1 MKCAEVMEWM
11 HRYLDHDL
19 SQEEMLEMFRHIDDC
34 PSCAEVFDRLTM
46 LSRQLEELP
55 DVKPPFSLV
64 DSILPQLE
72 QLDRGVREEPVMVGS
87 EDPKIVPFTRQSTR
101 GKKSKGA
108 SIATRTGIGAAAAA
122 VILLFAVFNMPESMP
137 GADMDQA
144 YNAAGSEASSKM
156 MTESADNAA
165 TADAGQNNSTDGS
178 GEIFFVEQAT
188 AEPDVEGTN
197 GTNLNSAIPAT
208 EDSVKGADTPAAA
221 DSGPAPAKE
230 PPATQAP
237 SAKRNATAPPVE
249 SSRKGSNGNADRAAD
264 PAGQTQIFMG
274 TAQEDAAADMA
285 APEEGALQPP
295 AAPEPGVMGL
305 LPALVASQP
314 SWPSPDGRYTA
325 ELAGQQVVIYSAP
338 AGSAEGE
345 RVALNSLPMEG
356 AWVSG
361 VWSEDSSQ
369 FTYVTQLQDGTQ
381 ATKTYTVPGET
392 SAPVPSIAPSA
403 PASPQSSPV
412 ITPDAATSNK

>member
-64 DSILPQLE
+64 DSILPQLD
-72 QLDRGVREEPVMVGS
+72 QLDRGVRDEPVIAGS

-156 MTESADNAA
+156 MTKSADNAA
-165 TADAGQNNSTDGS
+165 PADAGRNNSTDGS
-178 GEIFFVEQAT
+178 AEIFSEQAT
-188 AEPDVEGTN
+188 AEPAAG
-197 GTNLNSAIPAT
+197 GAALNSTGPAAG
-208 EDSVKGADTPAAA
+208 DSADVADKTDGADA
-221 DSGPAPAKE
+221 GPAPAKE

-237 SAKRNATAPPVE
+237 SAKRNATAPPAE
-249 SSRKGSNGNADRAAD
+249 NSRKGSGNDDRAAD

-274 TAQEDAAADMA
+274 TAQEDAAADTA
-285 APEEGALQPP
+285 APEEGALQDPN
-295 AAPEPGVMGL
+295 AAEPGAMGL

-314 SWPSPDGRYTA
+314 SWPSPDGRYTV
-325 ELAGQQVVIYSAP
+325 ELFGQQVVIYQAP
-338 AGSAEGE
+338 AGNAEGE
-345 RVALNSLPMEG
+345 RVALTSLPIEG
-356 AWVSG
+356 TWVSG
-361 VWSEDSSQ
+361 VWSEDGSQ

-381 ATKTYTVPGET
+381 ATKVYTVPAENST
-392 SAPVPSIAPSA
+392 PLPSAAPSA
-403 PASPQSSPV
+403 SVSPQSSPV
-412 ITPDAATSNK
+412 INPDAATSNK